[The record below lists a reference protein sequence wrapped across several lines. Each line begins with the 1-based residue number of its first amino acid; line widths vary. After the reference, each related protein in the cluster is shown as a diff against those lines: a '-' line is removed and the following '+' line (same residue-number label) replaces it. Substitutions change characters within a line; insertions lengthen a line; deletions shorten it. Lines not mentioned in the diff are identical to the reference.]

1 MYGWYVGLTLNNYLF
16 INAVTK
22 GTGAMMLTDTLQ
34 FKHHTITTPTIMTTE
49 RIVKA
54 TQALKKSMEGHP
66 NPAHPAE
73 LQ

>member
-1 MYGWYVGLTLNNYLF
+1 
-16 INAVTK
+16 
-22 GTGAMMLTDTLQ
+22 MMLTDTLQ
-34 FKHHTITTPTIMTTE
+34 LKHHTITTPTIMTTE
-49 RIVKA
+49 HIVKA